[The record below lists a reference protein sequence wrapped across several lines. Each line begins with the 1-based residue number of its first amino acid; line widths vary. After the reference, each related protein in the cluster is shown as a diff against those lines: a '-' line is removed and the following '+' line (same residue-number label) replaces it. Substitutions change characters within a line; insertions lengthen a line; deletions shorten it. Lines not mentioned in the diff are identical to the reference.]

1 MDTDGHGTT
10 IENCKT
16 NCPLGL
22 LTLKLHAMKKRFFAC
37 TSMILFLFAISTVV
51 IAQENKGAEL
61 TFSKEQEDIGQ
72 ILTSD
77 VKPYSLEI
85 EFENSGNEPLIIS
98 NVRGCC
104 GTRIKDYPKE
114 PVMPGEKANVTVEF
128 RLAPRPHRVS
138 RTVSIMSNDAD
149 GMKVFRI
156 RGEVIDESAAENS
169 FGTRINTSI
178 GPRVE

>member
-1 MDTDGHGTT
+1 
-10 IENCKT
+10 
-16 NCPLGL
+16 
-22 LTLKLHAMKKRFFAC
+22 MKKRFFAG
-37 TSMILFLFAISTVV
+37 TRMILFLIAISTVV
-51 IAQENKGAEL
+51 IAQEKKGAEL

-72 ILTSD
+72 ILASD

-85 EFENSGNEPLIIS
+85 EFENTGDEPLIIS

-104 GTRIKDYPKE
+104 GTRIKEYPKE
-114 PVMPGEKANVTVEF
+114 PLLPGDKAHVTIEF
-128 RLAPRPHRVS
+128 RIAPRPHRVS

-156 RGEVIDESAAENS
+156 RGEVIDEKSAAENS
-169 FGTRINTSI
+169 FGTRINTSA